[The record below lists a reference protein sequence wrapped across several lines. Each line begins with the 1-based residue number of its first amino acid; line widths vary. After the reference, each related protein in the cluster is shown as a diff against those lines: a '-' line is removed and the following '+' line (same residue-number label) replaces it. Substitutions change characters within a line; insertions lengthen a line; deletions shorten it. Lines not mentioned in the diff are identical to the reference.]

1 MNLLNVLKIVIIS
14 WWEMKIIKISAIWCT
29 GCLITN
35 KNLKKIKEEYPT
47 IEIIDLDYDMDEDEV
62 QKYNVGKIIPV
73 LIFEKDN
80 VEVQRL
86 VGEKKYQEI
95 KEVVEGVF

>member
-1 MNLLNVLKIVIIS
+1 MIS
-14 WWEMKIIKISAIWCT
+14 WCKMKIIKISAIWCT

-47 IEIIDLDYDMDEDEV
+47 IEIIDLDYDMDEDEIK
-62 QKYNVGKIIPV
+62 KYNIGKTIPI

-80 VEVQRL
+80 NEVLRL
-86 VGEKKYQEI
+86 VGEKNYQEI
-95 KEVVEGVF
+95 KNAIEGII